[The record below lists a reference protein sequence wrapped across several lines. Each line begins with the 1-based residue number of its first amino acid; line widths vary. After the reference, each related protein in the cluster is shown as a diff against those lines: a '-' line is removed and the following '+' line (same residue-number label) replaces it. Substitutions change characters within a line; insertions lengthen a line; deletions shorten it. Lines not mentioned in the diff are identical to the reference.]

1 LRELRGGYT
10 PLRNAL
16 ASFGA
21 DSVTPLPGVLFDRR
35 ARKWKVRLR
44 CGGLNLY
51 GGFHGSLDAA
61 NATAL
66 KLYALYEIKEA
77 SR

>member
-1 LRELRGGYT
+1 M
-10 PLRNAL
+10 
-16 ASFGA
+16 
-21 DSVTPLPGVLFDRR
+21 TPLPGVLFDRR